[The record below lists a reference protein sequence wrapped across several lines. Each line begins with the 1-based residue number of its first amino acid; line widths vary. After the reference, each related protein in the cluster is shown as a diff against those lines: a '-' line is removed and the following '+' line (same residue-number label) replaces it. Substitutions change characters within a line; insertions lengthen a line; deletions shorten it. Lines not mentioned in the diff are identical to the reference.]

1 MNEYDFMKITNGIDK
16 RFAAE
21 YESFRP
27 SKRISVKRSVRLAVG
42 IAAAAAL
49 AIPVGAYAYN
59 TFMHKENVQHIIKSA
74 DELESRSIVA
84 NETTD
89 DGELRFTVETVMYDG
104 CQLYGVL
111 TVESLTESGMKYMS
125 PGRLGYNITAVYAD
139 NGEFITNDCN
149 TSVIYDGTEK
159 YGENRQPILINTT
172 GVDMSRGIRLL
183 FHKRGETDNY
193 YGNGTLTG
201 QKDDNE
207 VPIRYDCET
216 IIPTDKNIK
225 SAELKSADGRTVT
238 LSEYE
243 IYCEPASWSEE
254 DNGLDLEKTLD
265 IRFIGKNGERT
276 PLESYYNLCY
286 MEDYSYITFNEL
298 HDIDDYSGVV
308 IKGVE
313 YLR

>member
-1 MNEYDFMKITNGIDK
+1 MNEYEYLRLTNGIDE

-21 YESFRP
+21 YESLRP
-27 SKRISVKRSVRLAVG
+27 GKPISVKRSVKIAVG
-42 IAAAAAL
+42 IAAAAAFV
-49 AIPVGAYAYN
+49 IPVGAYAYS

-74 DELESRSIVA
+74 DELESRGIVA

-111 TVESLTESGMKYMS
+111 TVESMNESGMKYMS
-125 PGRLGYNITAVYAD
+125 PGRLGYDITAVYAD

-183 FHKRGETDNY
+183 FHKRGPTDNY
-193 YGNGTLTG
+193 YGKGTLTG
-201 QKDDNE
+201 QRDNNE
-207 VPIRYDCET
+207 VPIRFDCET
-216 IIPTDKNIK
+216 IIPTEKNIK
-225 SAELKSADGRTVT
+225 SAELKSADGKSIV

-243 IYCEPASWSEE
+243 LYCEPAAWKAADRGISK
-254 DNGLDLEKTLD
+254 DPD
-265 IRFIGKNGERT
+265 ILFIGADGGKT

-298 HDIDDYSGVV
+298 LDVDDYR
-308 IKGVE
+308 GVE
-313 YLR
+313 INGIEYLK